1 MIDEFVSGERKIAVV
16 GLGYVG
22 LPLCVSF
29 GKVFKQVIGFDRD
42 AARIDELRSGHD
54 RTLEVS
60 TEELRD
66 TFADFT
72 ADPSKLKEAN
82 VIIVAV
88 PTPVNSHKAPDL
100 GCLKSASETIAAHMS
115 PGTTV
120 VYESTVYPGVTEEF
134 CGPILEDISGMKSGI
149 GFKLGYSPERI
160 NPGDKAHTI
169 ENVIKIVS
177 GQDDETV
184 GLLAGLYGKVTKAG
198 IHRAPNIKT
207 AEAAKVI
214 ENIQRDLNIAL
225 VNELSIIFHLLGI
238 DTNDV
243 LDAAKTKWNFM
254 PFVPGLVGGH
264 CIGVD
269 PYYLTYKAQEAGY
282 NPEVILAGRRINDY
296 MGKYVAEQTIK
307 ELIKAGCTVKGS
319 RILIMGFSFKE
330 NVKDTRNTRV
340 IDIYNELMDY
350 GVAPYVYDPVSDR
363 DAAMREYGI
372 ELISGPEQ
380 FAPYAGFIGAVRHD
394 AFKDISHDYL
404 ESLSDGCPVFIDI
417 KGLAGN
423 SECPVLMAN
432 KGLGGNNG
440 GNSPDYRYWRL

>member
-1 MIDEFVSGERKIAVV
+1 MIEEFVSGERKIAVV

-22 LPLCVSF
+22 LPLCISF

-42 AARIDELRSGHD
+42 VVRVDELKSGFD

-60 TEELRD
+60 AEELRNS
-66 TFADFT
+66 FAEFT
-72 ADPSKLKEAN
+72 ADPERLKEAN

-134 CGPILEDISGMKSGI
+134 CGPILQDISGMKSGV

-160 NPGDKAHTI
+160 NPGDKAHSI
-169 ENVIKIVS
+169 ENVVKVVS
-177 GQDDETV
+177 GMDDETAF
-184 GLLAGLYGKVTKAG
+184 LLSGLYGKVTKAG
-198 IHRAPNIKT
+198 IHMAPTIKT

-238 DTNDV
+238 DTNAV

-269 PYYLTYKAQEAGY
+269 PYYLTYKAQEVGY

-296 MGKYVAEQTIK
+296 MGKYIAEQTVK

-319 RILIMGFSFKE
+319 RVLIMGFTFKE

-350 GVAPYVYDPVSDR
+350 GVIPYVYDPVSDGDSVR
-363 DAAMREYGI
+363 HEYGI
-372 ELISGPEQ
+372 DLIGSLNQ
-380 FAPYAGFIGAVRHD
+380 FAPYSGFIGAVKHD
-394 AFKDISHDYL
+394 AFKDISYDYL
-404 ESLSDGCPVFIDI
+404 KSLSDGCPVFIDI
-417 KGLAGN
+417 KGLAGMDE
-423 SECPVLMAN
+423 SPVLMHKKDPA
-432 KGLGGNNG
+432 GNNG
-440 GNSPDYRYWRL
+440 NIPSDYRYWRL